1 MKEGDAKV
9 ALAGF
14 EGRASN
20 TLLSSSGPLA
30 AQESGLGRTCFKAA
44 VSESKH
50 V

>member
-20 TLLSSSGPLA
+20 TFLSAVGQGHWA
-30 AQESGLGRTCFKAA
+30 AQQSGVVGRTCLKLQ
-44 VSESKH
+44 
-50 V
+50 